1 MESIK
6 VISFIVMVILEVT
19 MLIIITVKNKN
30 LQGQNAFKLAL
41 SLLGMLIMAFFF
53 AYKYFSLDAGWNGLI
68 SFMFIIT
75 MLFTYFINEYEVS
88 KYNVTVYNESKHA
101 FKIIAWIGIVVII
114 INIITTAP
122 RPPY

>member
-1 MESIK
+1 
-6 VISFIVMVILEVT
+6 MVILEVT